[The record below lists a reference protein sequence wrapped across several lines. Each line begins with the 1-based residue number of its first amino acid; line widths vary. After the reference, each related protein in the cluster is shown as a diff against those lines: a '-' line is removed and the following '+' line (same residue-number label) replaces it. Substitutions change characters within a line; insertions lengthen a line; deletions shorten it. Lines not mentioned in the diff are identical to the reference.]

1 MWRRYLRFVIGNF
14 CSRFVGASRH
24 PHAGGLDGQGVDDC
38 GGSAISPTPDLLDVT
53 APGLGSLPDGIVA
66 GGILADGIEV
76 TINAPVNEF
85 PVAAKQIPCSD
96 RNRETSA
103 RYWNYSINGR
113 RSRAES
119 TDLAGNFKNSLLFS
133 LFSGNFG
140 RSPSSSLLA
149 PGARLARKPV
159 LPLRQAARTT
169 HSRASRA
176 ARSAPPLRPSGV
188 EAGQSSAPTFHHDT
202 AHRLHLLS
210 CNLTI
215 AYSKSCQSLTIHQ
228 VTPDHGQSD
237 ASSSWPTYHSS
248 C

>member
-1 MWRRYLRFVIGNF
+1 MD
-14 CSRFVGASRH
+14 
-24 PHAGGLDGQGVDDC
+24 AGHEQK
-38 GGSAISPTPDLLDVT
+38 
-53 APGLGSLPDGIVA
+53 APIWPETS
-66 GGILADGIEV
+66 
-76 TINAPVNEF
+76 
-85 PVAAKQIPCSD
+85 KIPCYFPCSQGISED
-96 RNRETSA
+96 RPHL
-103 RYWNYSINGR
+103 
-113 RSRAES
+113 RS
-119 TDLAGNFKNSLLFS
+119 
-133 LFSGNFG
+133 
-140 RSPSSSLLA
+140 LA

-228 VTPDHGQSD
+228 VTPGHGQSD

>member
-53 APGLGSLPDGIVA
+53 APGLGSLPDGIVAGGILA

-140 RSPSSSLLA
+140 RSPSSSLA
-149 PGARLARKPV
+149 GSWRPPCA
-159 LPLRQAARTT
+159 QA
-169 HSRASRA
+169 RAS
-176 ARSAPPLRPSGV
+176 S
-188 EAGQSSAPTFHHDT
+188 
-202 AHRLHLLS
+202 
-210 CNLTI
+210 
-215 AYSKSCQSLTIHQ
+215 
-228 VTPDHGQSD
+228 
-237 ASSSWPTYHSS
+237 ASSGAHDALASQPGGEVGTAIAPIGCRGWSVIRAHLPP
-248 C
+248 